1 MRMTNRMDDI
11 LIFFTEN
18 PEYVRIIGII
28 LLILG
33 MVLAIKLAKLVL
45 KIIFTVVAIS
55 GIATTAF
62 GEQIVH
68 LIQNMI
74 EKIN

>member
-1 MRMTNRMDDI
+1 MRNRMDDI

>member
-1 MRMTNRMDDI
+1 MDDI